1 MLAITTPFVDS
12 LVSVASIAKADM
24 PAASGMPDVRFSE
37 TVFNTAMSDIGAQS
51 RHRSQEESELPVS

>member
-37 TVFNTAMSDIGAQS
+37 TVFNTAMSDIGA
-51 RHRSQEESELPVS
+51 HNGHH